1 MEGLRTLLSLVGLVL
16 VIAGAGF
23 LLYVGFTVIK
33 IIDTP
38 EDIKIFSILFEN
50 ITSDEKVIFGNAG
63 MQDFNVYFSPRL
75 QKIVYS
81 VLGLMILALMTQ
93 LISTLLSAGVKIIRV
108 ANPPASKS
116 ANQRSDDS
124 KRVL

>member
-1 MEGLRTLLSLVGLVL
+1 MEGLRAVLSLIGLGL
-16 VIAGAGF
+16 IIAGAGF

-33 IIDTP
+33 VIDAP

-50 ITSDEKVIFGNAG
+50 IAEDEKVIYGNTG
-63 MQDFNVYFSPRL
+63 PQEFNVFFSARL

-93 LISTLLSAGVKIIRV
+93 VISTLLSAGVRLIRV
-108 ANPPASKS
+108 ANPASS
-116 ANQRSDDS
+116 RGANQ
-124 KRVL
+124 KLAHFKPVL